1 MNQQL
6 AKYLKYGIFN
16 NVLYFPY
23 NKNSI
28 NKYINELAYLREL
41 IQKENPKEIIQ
52 YMKKENSN
60 IFIISFVATILD
72 IDEEFYDLIRTKIK
86 NRYDM
91 YVLINFLRNRKKFDR
106 KLVNRFYQDKM
117 TILGDYKE
125 LLFDICRP
133 RPDTQLMLR
142 KRNKIIFEIK
152 QQMDT
157 GEVNTET
164 VSKIQE
170 YKIHP
175 SEIGYYMSYYFDT
188 RIKEMIT
195 LHYLKTYGVL
205 EVLPRIDIWFMD
217 TIPSDIVDA
226 IEEAVYDMSEIEDIV
241 ALLILYKKIKN
252 EKLKSVIYD
261 LFTNYVPQKTD
272 KKLAIHVIPTQKSGY
287 KIDREEKYDFL
298 YLIGIN
304 SVLLD
309 AEFNSQIYI
318 NNVPIEGTIM
328 EKLNYFNEHQITL
341 KPKAEIDESKTNILF
356 SNIVE
361 PGFDIIWDI
370 TAEKDISFK
379 NIGPLVVKGRG
390 FNLIACLFKYL
401 KEN

>member
-28 NKYINELAYLREL
+28 NKYINEIAYLREL
-41 IQKENPKEIIQ
+41 IQKENPKDIIQ

-91 YVLINFLRNRKKFDR
+91 YVLVNFLRSRKKFDR
-106 KLVNRFYQDKM
+106 KLVNRLYQDKIS
-117 TILGDYKE
+117 ILGDYKE
-125 LLFDICRP
+125 LLFDICKP
-133 RPDTQLMLR
+133 KFNTQQMLR

-152 QQMDT
+152 QRMDT
-157 GEVNTET
+157 GEIDTDI

-170 YKIHP
+170 YQIHP
-175 SEIGYYMSYYFDT
+175 SEIGYYMSYYFDI

-195 LHYLKTYGVL
+195 LYYLKTYGVL
-205 EVLPRIDIWFMD
+205 EILPRIDIWFID
-217 TIPSDIVDA
+217 TIPANIVDA
-226 IEEAVYDMSEIEDIV
+226 IESAIYDMNQIEDIV

-252 EKLKSVIYD
+252 GKLKSVIYD
-261 LFTNYVPQKTD
+261 LFTNYVPKKSD
-272 KKLAIHVIPTQKSGY
+272 KELAIHVIPTQKSRY
-287 KIDREEKYDFL
+287 KIDKEEKYDFL

-304 SVLLD
+304 SALLD

-318 NNVPIEGTIM
+318 NNVPIKGTII
-328 EKLNYFNEHQITL
+328 EKLNYFNERQITL
-341 KPKAEIDESKTNILF
+341 KPKIDINKDKTNILF

-361 PGFDIIWDI
+361 PGFDIVWDI
-370 TAEKDISFK
+370 TAERDVNFK
-379 NIGPLVVKGRG
+379 NNGPLTIKGRG
-390 FNLIACLFKYL
+390 FDLIACLFKYL